1 MTRAGHALLTVVG
14 GACLALGCL
23 GCNGATPRDQN
34 FGTDAQAG
42 FEVPPVNP
50 DAQGDGALTGT
61 LTGTAGDT
69 GTVTGTAGEAITGTA
84 GDTGALTAT
93 TGGAGSSA
101 GGGAGASTDS
111 GADLASDD
119 GAGP

>member
-23 GCNGATPRDQN
+23 GCNGATPRDKN

-50 DAQGDGALTGT
+50 DAQGDGATAGVTGVI
-61 LTGTAGDT
+61 TGTAGDT
-69 GTVTGTAGEAITGTA
+69 GVVTGTA
-84 GDTGALTAT
+84 GDTGALTAI
-93 TGGAGSSA
+93 TGGAGA

-111 GADLASDD
+111 GADLASD

>member
-1 MTRAGHALLTVVG
+1 MTRAGYALLTVVG

-50 DAQGDGALTGT
+50 DAVSDGA
-61 LTGTAGDT
+61 TAG
-69 GTVTGTAGEAITGTA
+69 VTGTITGTA
-84 GDTGALTAT
+84 GDTGALTGTAGDT
-93 TGGAGSSA
+93 GALTAITGGAGA
-101 GGGAGASTDS
+101 GGSADS
-111 GADLASDD
+111 GADLASD
-119 GAGP
+119 GARP